1 MAWGV
6 FLKGGGEGGVAS
18 TKSFTNQCVVLSM
31 VAVWF
36 SQNRGTAIEKRRKII
51 SDLRNIPYQMQNAL
65 DNEEVCKH
73 IASLLKGN
81 KSIFLLG
88 KGRDE
93 AIAKEGS
100 LKLKEISYLHAEGYS
115 TSSLKHGTFAL
126 IEENLPIIIID
137 ITEEHR
143 DKNRNAFQEVK
154 ARNAFIIRFTD
165 MVDTK
170 TKENDITIENNTTFS
185 GLLVNIYIQLISYYM
200 AILKENNPDFPRNL
214 AKVVTVE

>member
-1 MAWGV
+1 MI
-6 FLKGGGEGGVAS
+6 
-18 TKSFTNQCVVLSM
+18 
-31 VAVWF
+31 AVWF
-36 SQNRGTAIEKRRKII
+36 SQNRGTGIEKRRKII
-51 SDLRNIPYQMQNAL
+51 SDIRNIPYQMQNAL

-73 IASLLKGN
+73 IASLLREN

-100 LKLKEISYLHAEGYS
+100 LKLKEISYVHAEGYS

-170 TKENDITIENNTTFS
+170 TEENDITIENNTTFS
-185 GLLVNIYIQLISYYM
+185 GLLVNTYIQLISYYM
-200 AILKENNPDFPRNL
+200 AILKGNNPDFPRNL

>member
-1 MAWGV
+1 
-6 FLKGGGEGGVAS
+6 
-18 TKSFTNQCVVLSM
+18 M

-73 IASLLKGN
+73 IASLLKEN

-88 KGRDE
+88 NGRDE

-143 DKNRNAFQEVK
+143 DKNRNAFQEIK
-154 ARNAFIIRFTD
+154 ARNAFVVRFTD
-165 MVDTK
+165 AIDIK
-170 TKENDITIENNTTFS
+170 TKENDIVIENNNTFS

-200 AILKENNPDFPRNL
+200 AILKGNNPDFPRNL